1 MPDLTVTT
9 PPTLPPGDKGQHYT
23 LIKQAIPTCLINS
36 SPPRRRALKETS
48 PDIPAWYAAAS
59 QAQKDQLSTLLD
71 ARCVSQNKLEKY
83 FSSIQLLQAFAQP
96 LLEAKLKAS
105 GHVLDVNQTWLR
117 LYFPVENAFG
127 AKTGGFKVKTFSLL
141 KAALCNFEARE
152 AEEDFFDS
160 ASGFIT
166 APNEQGHFERH
177 TTTLEIHTFA
187 QLCRELD
194 LGDQYQTYLRPM
206 LHHPD
211 GRKPYVRY
219 QIDAFKVAAH
229 LALIKGDIGHS
240 DYALLQRV
248 ETGEKRIMLDGKR
261 VRYRRLSLMNLALR
275 ECLIIAPC
283 RQPRLPCWVIV
294 YIPDDPDHPIK
305 RYESFEEFSKELTD
319 RLTASASRTADRSN
333 GWTATQYQQFFARFV
348 ADADRAYYY
357 RRLTELVVD
366 APPQP
371 FGEQWLRSEWGR
383 LLTAP
388 SFSTEPSYD
397 EPQPSV
403 RVSATD
409 PEFNI
414 QAYELSG
421 LVTSVD
427 LWVYRYASL
436 RGQMLADARNQAVS
450 TAEADE
456 ASRSR
461 RAAHYLSIGLFAL
474 NLVGMAVPPLGVV
487 MTAVTAGQLLY
498 EIVEGV
504 TELSQGDREA
514 GWSHI
519 TDVLEN
525 LALLV
530 VQGAALHFTVSPFIE
545 QLKAVTLPSGKTRLW
560 KPDLS
565 AYEHTSPLPGT
576 ATSDERGLH
585 TFNGKTLLLLEGRRY
600 ALQKDPVL
608 DRYSITHPTRSDAYQ
623 PKLTENGAGLWNH
636 EAESPHSWEGVKL
649 MRRLGLM
656 TEGLSDTQLQQVRH
670 VADVSEDVLR
680 RVHVEGE
687 PVPAILLDTL
697 RQFRAYHDAEQVAQ
711 GIRANLLPDALCSYS
726 ASLAVEMP
734 RWPKAKAI
742 EAFVATTLEGDSVK
756 YGNQSASRAET
767 LRVSRDDLVN
777 GLLPRRIVEFLDERE
792 LEDLIEIY
800 PPKDPQAR
808 IDALRDQLENHAKGA
823 KARLMRSIY
832 ETQRPKVESPV
843 ALIQRD
849 FSSLPGLMAQELLAD
864 VPPKQLQKMVD
875 SRRIPLELAENAR
888 VMQRRFRLALAY
900 EGLYLE
906 AMAGPDTE
914 ALVLNTLPALPG
926 WSDNLRLEIREAGVE
941 GVLRASLGPK
951 NATDRK
957 ILVRVGDGR
966 YQAFDG
972 RGQQLHGI
980 NGLYGTLQHAL
991 PDAHRN
997 RIGLPH
1003 VGQGEEL
1010 KVLVIQHA
1018 IPREQLAG
1026 SLGMQPAR
1034 RTSFRPW
1041 QTFPDGRR
1049 GYPLSGRGGNQWDQI
1064 TQERVRKLYPHMARD
1079 EMLTMIQERGALD
1092 LTWLKALEDEYKTMQ
1107 STLMRWM
1114 TTHKEGVERFGAE
1127 DRKVLRARRRIY
1139 ETLID
1144 AWKRVG
1150 PGHLDAH
1157 GRYLGQKIEW
1167 HEVELGQ
1174 QLQALPALTANFDH
1188 VTYVG
1193 LYDVDVTDADIV
1205 PFLANFRGLRRLNV
1219 EACELT
1225 QLPAAIEQMPHL
1237 RRLSLGGNHI
1247 VLTSEDVLRLK
1258 GCVQLRELAL
1268 SINPLGLSPDVS
1280 RMPLLRTL
1288 LLNDTGLQEWPTG
1301 VFRVPRPADFI
1312 LDMQSNPL
1320 SRVPEFAPGSDKA
1333 LIVART
1339 FLSRDGLEPDQL
1351 ARFKSYIEAA
1361 GRDPDR
1367 RMPARGSLDSDLW
1380 KTGYSDEEWPSRQL
1394 LWEMLEG
1401 AFGSEGFFDVIRA
1414 VRNSG
1419 DALAPGGR
1427 WLPELTAKVW
1437 RMLEAMGEDV
1447 LLREEL
1453 FLMARDTTACVDAG
1467 AQLFNSMGVVVLL
1480 RSAYFSEDV
1489 ASVRR
1494 AVFKLARGKWR
1505 LDELGRIAHDRVA
1518 RLLEQGVKFAEYD
1531 EQGQRVQHEDAHGEP
1546 IDDIDEVEIYLAYT
1560 VPLATRLDLPWQ
1572 SRTMMFREDYVTP
1585 SMVDSAFERV
1595 KALDQGEQLR
1605 THLLEQP
1612 MWTDFLQRAH
1622 HAEYAVFAEKFDA
1635 LIDYQ
1640 AAQKKWAGDAGLS
1653 ESARQAL
1660 RQTIGQAA
1668 QRLGR
1673 SGADSEPGRLMSDSE
1688 YRDAFDRIN
1697 AELIT
1702 LNQRLTDQA
1711 ISEVA

>member
-1 MPDLTVTT
+1 M
-9 PPTLPPGDKGQHYT
+9 
-23 LIKQAIPTCLINS
+23 
-36 SPPRRRALKETS
+36 
-48 PDIPAWYAAAS
+48 
-59 QAQKDQLSTLLD
+59 
-71 ARCVSQNKLEKY
+71 
-83 FSSIQLLQAFAQP
+83 
-96 LLEAKLKAS
+96 
-105 GHVLDVNQTWLR
+105 
-117 LYFPVENAFG
+117 
-127 AKTGGFKVKTFSLL
+127 
-141 KAALCNFEARE
+141 
-152 AEEDFFDS
+152 
-160 ASGFIT
+160 
-166 APNEQGHFERH
+166 
-177 TTTLEIHTFA
+177 
-187 QLCRELD
+187 
-194 LGDQYQTYLRPM
+194 
-206 LHHPD
+206 
-211 GRKPYVRY
+211 
-219 QIDAFKVAAH
+219 
-229 LALIKGDIGHS
+229 
-240 DYALLQRV
+240 
-248 ETGEKRIMLDGKR
+248 
-261 VRYRRLSLMNLALR
+261 
-275 ECLIIAPC
+275 
-283 RQPRLPCWVIV
+283 
-294 YIPDDPDHPIK
+294 
-305 RYESFEEFSKELTD
+305 
-319 RLTASASRTADRSN
+319 
-333 GWTATQYQQFFARFV
+333 
-348 ADADRAYYY
+348 
-357 RRLTELVVD
+357 
-366 APPQP
+366 
-371 FGEQWLRSEWGR
+371 
-383 LLTAP
+383 
-388 SFSTEPSYD
+388 
-397 EPQPSV
+397 
-403 RVSATD
+403 
-409 PEFNI
+409 
-414 QAYELSG
+414 
-421 LVTSVD
+421 
-427 LWVYRYASL
+427 
-436 RGQMLADARNQAVS
+436 
-450 TAEADE
+450 
-456 ASRSR
+456 
-461 RAAHYLSIGLFAL
+461 
-474 NLVGMAVPPLGVV
+474 
-487 MTAVTAGQLLY
+487 
-498 EIVEGV
+498 
-504 TELSQGDREA
+504 
-514 GWSHI
+514 
-519 TDVLEN
+519 
-525 LALLV
+525 
-530 VQGAALHFTVSPFIE
+530 
-545 QLKAVTLPSGKTRLW
+545 
-560 KPDLS
+560 
-565 AYEHTSPLPGT
+565 
-576 ATSDERGLH
+576 
-585 TFNGKTLLLLEGRRY
+585 
-600 ALQKDPVL
+600 
-608 DRYSITHPTRSDAYQ
+608 
-623 PKLTENGAGLWNH
+623 
-636 EAESPHSWEGVKL
+636 
-649 MRRLGLM
+649 
-656 TEGLSDTQLQQVRH
+656 
-670 VADVSEDVLR
+670 
-680 RVHVEGE
+680 
-687 PVPAILLDTL
+687 
-697 RQFRAYHDAEQVAQ
+697 
-711 GIRANLLPDALCSYS
+711 
-726 ASLAVEMP
+726 
-734 RWPKAKAI
+734 
-742 EAFVATTLEGDSVK
+742 ATTLEGDSVK

-832 ETQRPKVESPV
+832 ETQRPKVDSPV

-888 VMQRRFRLALAY
+888 MMQRRFRLALAY

-914 ALVLNTLPALPG
+914 ALMLNTLPALPG

-1003 VGQGEEL
+1003 VGQGEE
-1010 KVLVIQHA
+1010 
-1018 IPREQLAG
+1018 
-1026 SLGMQPAR
+1026 
-1034 RTSFRPW
+1034 
-1041 QTFPDGRR
+1041 
-1049 GYPLSGRGGNQWDQI
+1049 
-1064 TQERVRKLYPHMARD
+1064 
-1079 EMLTMIQERGALD
+1079 
-1092 LTWLKALEDEYKTMQ
+1092 
-1107 STLMRWM
+1107 
-1114 TTHKEGVERFGAE
+1114 
-1127 DRKVLRARRRIY
+1127 
-1139 ETLID
+1139 
-1144 AWKRVG
+1144 
-1150 PGHLDAH
+1150 
-1157 GRYLGQKIEW
+1157 
-1167 HEVELGQ
+1167 
-1174 QLQALPALTANFDH
+1174 LQALPALTANFDH

-1280 RMPLLRTL
+1280 RMPLLRRL

-1339 FLSRDGLEPDQL
+1339 FLSRDGLEPDEL

-1380 KTGYSDEEWPSRQL
+1380 KSGYSDEEWPSRQL

-1505 LDELGRIAHDRVA
+1505 LDELGRVAHDRVA
-1518 RLLEQGVKFAEYD
+1518 RLLEQGVKFPEYD

-1546 IDDIDEVEIYLAYT
+1546 IGDIDEVEIYLAYT

-1622 HAEYAVFAEKFDA
+1622 HAEYAVVAEKFDA

-1688 YRDAFDRIN
+1688 YGDAFDRIN

-1711 ISEVA
+1711 ISEFA

>member
-1 MPDLTVTT
+1 
-9 PPTLPPGDKGQHYT
+9 
-23 LIKQAIPTCLINS
+23 
-36 SPPRRRALKETS
+36 
-48 PDIPAWYAAAS
+48 
-59 QAQKDQLSTLLD
+59 
-71 ARCVSQNKLEKY
+71 
-83 FSSIQLLQAFAQP
+83 
-96 LLEAKLKAS
+96 
-105 GHVLDVNQTWLR
+105 
-117 LYFPVENAFG
+117 
-127 AKTGGFKVKTFSLL
+127 
-141 KAALCNFEARE
+141 
-152 AEEDFFDS
+152 
-160 ASGFIT
+160 
-166 APNEQGHFERH
+166 
-177 TTTLEIHTFA
+177 
-187 QLCRELD
+187 
-194 LGDQYQTYLRPM
+194 
-206 LHHPD
+206 
-211 GRKPYVRY
+211 
-219 QIDAFKVAAH
+219 
-229 LALIKGDIGHS
+229 
-240 DYALLQRV
+240 
-248 ETGEKRIMLDGKR
+248 
-261 VRYRRLSLMNLALR
+261 
-275 ECLIIAPC
+275 
-283 RQPRLPCWVIV
+283 
-294 YIPDDPDHPIK
+294 
-305 RYESFEEFSKELTD
+305 
-319 RLTASASRTADRSN
+319 
-333 GWTATQYQQFFARFV
+333 
-348 ADADRAYYY
+348 
-357 RRLTELVVD
+357 
-366 APPQP
+366 
-371 FGEQWLRSEWGR
+371 
-383 LLTAP
+383 
-388 SFSTEPSYD
+388 
-397 EPQPSV
+397 
-403 RVSATD
+403 
-409 PEFNI
+409 
-414 QAYELSG
+414 
-421 LVTSVD
+421 
-427 LWVYRYASL
+427 
-436 RGQMLADARNQAVS
+436 
-450 TAEADE
+450 
-456 ASRSR
+456 
-461 RAAHYLSIGLFAL
+461 
-474 NLVGMAVPPLGVV
+474 
-487 MTAVTAGQLLY
+487 
-498 EIVEGV
+498 
-504 TELSQGDREA
+504 
-514 GWSHI
+514 
-519 TDVLEN
+519 
-525 LALLV
+525 
-530 VQGAALHFTVSPFIE
+530 
-545 QLKAVTLPSGKTRLW
+545 
-560 KPDLS
+560 
-565 AYEHTSPLPGT
+565 
-576 ATSDERGLH
+576 
-585 TFNGKTLLLLEGRRY
+585 
-600 ALQKDPVL
+600 
-608 DRYSITHPTRSDAYQ
+608 
-623 PKLTENGAGLWNH
+623 
-636 EAESPHSWEGVKL
+636 
-649 MRRLGLM
+649 
-656 TEGLSDTQLQQVRH
+656 
-670 VADVSEDVLR
+670 
-680 RVHVEGE
+680 
-687 PVPAILLDTL
+687 
-697 RQFRAYHDAEQVAQ
+697 
-711 GIRANLLPDALCSYS
+711 
-726 ASLAVEMP
+726 MP

-832 ETQRPKVESPV
+832 ETQRPKVDSPV

-888 VMQRRFRLALAY
+888 MMQRRFRLALAY

-914 ALVLNTLPALPG
+914 ALMLNTLPALPG

-1003 VGQGEEL
+1003 VGQGEE
-1010 KVLVIQHA
+1010 
-1018 IPREQLAG
+1018 
-1026 SLGMQPAR
+1026 
-1034 RTSFRPW
+1034 
-1041 QTFPDGRR
+1041 
-1049 GYPLSGRGGNQWDQI
+1049 
-1064 TQERVRKLYPHMARD
+1064 
-1079 EMLTMIQERGALD
+1079 
-1092 LTWLKALEDEYKTMQ
+1092 
-1107 STLMRWM
+1107 
-1114 TTHKEGVERFGAE
+1114 
-1127 DRKVLRARRRIY
+1127 
-1139 ETLID
+1139 
-1144 AWKRVG
+1144 
-1150 PGHLDAH
+1150 
-1157 GRYLGQKIEW
+1157 
-1167 HEVELGQ
+1167 
-1174 QLQALPALTANFDH
+1174 LQALPALTANFDH

-1280 RMPLLRTL
+1280 RMPLLRRL

-1339 FLSRDGLEPDQL
+1339 FLSRDGLEPDEL

-1380 KTGYSDEEWPSRQL
+1380 KSGYSDEEWPSRQL

-1505 LDELGRIAHDRVA
+1505 LDELGRVAHDRVA
-1518 RLLEQGVKFAEYD
+1518 RLLEQGVKFPEYD

-1546 IDDIDEVEIYLAYT
+1546 IGDIDEVEIYLAYT

-1622 HAEYAVFAEKFDA
+1622 HAEYAVVAEKFDA

-1688 YRDAFDRIN
+1688 YGDAFDRIN

-1711 ISEVA
+1711 ISEFA